1 VCDVFR
7 DGESLAASK
16 EEVGLHGSRNGG
28 VRRKN
33 RAGSASVVRRDVVNN
48 RSTLEPVVPVVNTL
62 P

>member
-1 VCDVFR
+1 MNDMIH
-7 DGESLAASK
+7 DGEYLAASK

-48 RSTLEPVVPVVNTL
+48 RSTLKPVVLVVNTL